1 MKILKQ
7 SPQHFLSSQALLEE
21 LTLTENDVGRLVCL
35 IALGTTL
42 ERWQAPKLRQLDLS
56 FNDIDDEGLQGLEQ
70 GQGLS
75 IANTSSSSISEP
87 VVYNTSISLQLG

>member
-70 GQGLS
+70 GLS